1 MYKNKCNNRNNIC
14 GINIAKIRMKMKPQ
28 MSQRALA
35 DKLQII
41 GLDVDKNAIQRI
53 EDGKRFVTDIELLYF
68 SRLFNVSTD
77 QLLKC
82 DDLSDTIYI

>member
-14 GINIAKIRMKMKPQ
+14 GSNIAKMRKETIPK

-41 GLDVDKNAIQRI
+41 GIDVDKNATQRI
-53 EDGKRFVTDIELLYF
+53 EDGKRFVTDIELLAL
-68 SRLFNVSTD
+68 SQLFNVSTD
-77 QLLKC
+77 QLLK
-82 DDLSDTIYI
+82 SGE